1 MRVSRYELVN
11 TRSDKGIRREPQSD
25 HDQMQDIQHEESKI
39 SDLRLESLA
48 MDSLSLIRDQQS
60 EQHSPPPPSTCLDA
74 HHSDSED
81 INLELTTSSSNHLL
95 PYDSDTC
102 MVSLINEALLSTNH
116 EWQGIIYYEGETYAM
131 RHPRFQQTLKEL
143 ESRGMLD
150 ADWVRIVEIEKVD
163 GSLTRA
169 MG

>member
-1 MRVSRYELVN
+1 MN

-25 HDQMQDIQHEESKI
+25 QDQMQGIQHEESKV

-60 EQHSPPPPSTCLDA
+60 EQHSPPPPTTSLDA

-81 INLELTTSSSNHLL
+81 PNLELTTSSVNQLL

-102 MVSLINEALLSTNH
+102 MASLINEALLSTNH
-116 EWQGIIYYEGETYAM
+116 EWQGVIYYEGEIYAM
-131 RHPRFQQTLKEL
+131 RHPHFQQTLKEL
-143 ESRGMLD
+143 EFRGILD
-150 ADWVRIVEIEKVD
+150 ADWVRIMDIEKVD
-163 GSLTRA
+163 GSLTSA